1 VEIRLH
7 LERKKSDVD
16 SQTLSRFPESP
27 SVLSEPGYLFIDRL
41 NRRRLTIQQG
51 NVNAKLTTLI
61 SGLKK
66 GQTPQ
71 LLLLFGDDLQVQ
83 ETCRAVLDYLVPLE
97 QRGFNFER
105 FDGRIASW
113 EQIEASLMT
122 PPFFPGKKLL
132 WVENATYFFSRE
144 QKGEF
149 GEKILELWRE
159 GKRDD
164 AVKLVVDLLVLEGW
178 TQERWDR
185 LDASSARSF
194 LDLLD
199 SDGDTLEDINALLA
213 YCKGR
218 DIDLSKP
225 RAGEGHGL
233 ASFLDR
239 GLPEWSFLLLT
250 AVQVDRRTRLYKRFE
265 EMGAALYLGLERDRS
280 GKISRENL
288 LEFLTQR
295 LRQAGRNLD
304 SRARETI
311 LARAGDDL
319 RAFQQELDKLL
330 LFVGDRPSIRTEDV
344 EAIVTDQGEGWV
356 FDLTRAIAERDA
368 REALMQLGRLLAQGE
383 HPLRIL
389 ATVSTEVRR
398 LLYARQLLDTDLV
411 KLWRRGMTYQ
421 QFQQNVLTEGK
432 PLLTR
437 NPYADYMCFQR
448 AQHFSLDELRLCM
461 EGLFDADLRLKSS
474 GSQARLVLEKWI
486 LGICLGLR
494 AKKDSRQRV
503 GR

>member
-1 VEIRLH
+1 MN
-7 LERKKSDVD
+7 
-16 SQTLSRFPESP
+16 P
-27 SVLSEPGYLFIDRL
+27 
-41 NRRRLTIQQG
+41 
-51 NVNAKLTTLI
+51 KLTTLI
-61 SGLKK
+61 TGLKK

-83 ETCRAVLDYLVPLE
+83 ETCKAVLDYLVPLE

-105 FDGRIASW
+105 FDGRSASW

-122 PPFFPGKKLL
+122 PPFFPGKKLV
-132 WVENATYFFSRE
+132 WVENAPYFFSRE
-144 QKGEF
+144 QKGEL
-149 GEKILELWRE
+149 GEKILELWRD

-164 AVKLVVDLLVLEGW
+164 AVKLVVDLLILEGW
-178 TQERWDR
+178 TQERWDC

-199 SDGDTLEDINALLA
+199 SEVRDTLEDVNALLA
-213 YCKGR
+213 YCKSH
-218 DIDLSKP
+218 DVDLSKP
-225 RAGEGHGL
+225 RTGEGHRL
-233 ASFLDR
+233 ATFLDR
-239 GLPEWSFLLLT
+239 GLPRWSFLLLT

-288 LEFLTQR
+288 LEFVAQR
-295 LRQAGRNLD
+295 LRQTGKNLD
-304 SRARETI
+304 SRAREAI

-319 RAFQQELDKLL
+319 RAFQQELDKLV
-330 LFVGDRPSIRTEDV
+330 LFVGDRASIRTEDV
-344 EAIVTDQGEGWV
+344 EAIVTDQREGWV
-356 FDLTRAIAERDA
+356 FDLTRAIAEGDA
-368 REALMQLGRLLAQGE
+368 RAALMQLGRLLAQGE
-383 HPLRIL
+383 HPLKIL
-389 ATVSTEVRR
+389 ATVSAEVRR
-398 LLYARQLLDTDLV
+398 LLYARQLLETVVV
-411 KLWRRGMTYQ
+411 KLWKRGMTYQ

-448 AQHFSLDELRLCM
+448 AEHFSLGELCFCM

-474 GSQARLVLEKWI
+474 GSQPRLVLEKWI
-486 LGICLGLR
+486 LGVCLRLQR
-494 AKKDSRQRV
+494 VKNDTQQRV

>member
-1 VEIRLH
+1 
-7 LERKKSDVD
+7 
-16 SQTLSRFPESP
+16 
-27 SVLSEPGYLFIDRL
+27 
-41 NRRRLTIQQG
+41 
-51 NVNAKLTTLI
+51 VNSKLTTLI
-61 SGLKK
+61 TGLKK

-83 ETCRAVLDYLVPLE
+83 ESCKAVLDCLVPRE
-97 QRGFNFER
+97 QRGLNFER

-132 WVENATYFFSRE
+132 WVENAPYFFSRE
-144 QKGEF
+144 QKGEL

-178 TQERWDR
+178 TQEQWDC
-185 LDASSARSF
+185 LNASSARSF

-199 SDGDTLEDINALLA
+199 SDGSDTLEDGNSLLT
-213 YCKGR
+213 YCKSR

-225 RAGEGHGL
+225 RTGEWHGL
-233 ASFLDR
+233 ANLLDR
-239 GLPEWSFLLLT
+239 GLPEWSFLLVT
-250 AVQVDRRTRLYKRFE
+250 ALQVDRRTRLYRRFE
-265 EMGAALYLGLERDRS
+265 EMGAVVYLGVERDRS

-288 LEFLTQR
+288 LEFVTQR
-295 LRQAGRNLD
+295 LRQTGKNLD

-330 LFVGDRPSIRTEDV
+330 LFVGDRPSIRAEDV

-368 REALMQLGRLLAQGE
+368 RAALMQLGRLLAQGE
-383 HPLRIL
+383 HPLKIL
-389 ATVSTEVRR
+389 ATVTAEVRR
-398 LLYARQLLDTDLV
+398 LLYARQLLETDLV
-411 KLWRRGMTYQ
+411 KLWKRGMTYQ
-421 QFQQNVLTEGK
+421 QFQQSVLTEGK

-437 NPYADYMCFQR
+437 NPYADYMYFQR
-448 AQHFSLDELRLCM
+448 AQHFSLDELCLSM
-461 EGLFDADLRLKSS
+461 EGLFDADLCLKSS
-474 GSQARLVLEKWI
+474 GSQPRLVLEKWI

-503 GR
+503 SI